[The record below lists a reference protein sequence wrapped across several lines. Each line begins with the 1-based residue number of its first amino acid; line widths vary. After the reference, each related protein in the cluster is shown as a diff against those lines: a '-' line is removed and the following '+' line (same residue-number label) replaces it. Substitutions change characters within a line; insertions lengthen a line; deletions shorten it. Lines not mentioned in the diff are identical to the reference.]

1 MGWIGCYVYPTH
13 QPSLLDRPKLSINS
27 SAANSS
33 QSTVND
39 WWYLTFDWQM
49 FVFNDHLDPVKYFL
63 YSPLYLPLTC
73 AIICFQVYI
82 QKMYCICIEN
92 IYIYIYMFSVH
103 IQYLRW
109 QIAYYCKLNHK
120 VVMRA
125 TFNQTPHWRCCDLWE
140 WKWMSRWPREI
151 QNKN

>member
-1 MGWIGCYVYPTH
+1 MKYCSTGMWGGLGVMYTWHINL
-13 QPSLLDRPKLSINS
+13 PSYSVDRPKLSINS

-39 WWYLTFDWQM
+39 WRYLTFDWQM
-49 FVFNDHLDPVKYFL
+49 FVFNEHLDPVKYFL

-82 QKMYCICIEN
+82 QKMYCIYMYWTH
-92 IYIYIYMFSVH
+92 IYIYIYIYICMFSVH

-109 QIAYYCKLNHK
+109 QIAY
-120 VVMRA
+120 
-125 TFNQTPHWRCCDLWE
+125 
-140 WKWMSRWPREI
+140 
-151 QNKN
+151 